1 MDDRFQDIL
10 DGIPEK
16 PPRSSLEPYRE
27 LINELRQRGRTY
39 RDIAHILAE
48 KCQLRAA
55 ASTVYRFLSKR
66 NVVRAESPMRRIPRP
81 ATAITRAATKTIP
94 QERLPD
100 NEVRQRLAALKLKP
114 APARSSPELFRYDP
128 NEPLQLPTKDRRA
141 NSG

>member
-39 RDIAHILAE
+39 RDIAHILSE

-55 ASTVYRFLSKR
+55 ASTVYRFLSKQ
-66 NVVRAESPMRRIPRP
+66 NVVRAESPMRRMPRP

-94 QERLPD
+94 QETAA
-100 NEVRQRLAALKLKP
+100 RQ
-114 APARSSPELFRYDP
+114 
-128 NEPLQLPTKDRRA
+128 
-141 NSG
+141 